1 MLSSFDKLGYSIE
14 WRIIN
19 AADYGGAQKRKRV
32 FLFIYKNESKFG
44 KEMDLKYSKNKFV
57 DNDNLNQYIF

>member
-32 FLFIYKNESKFG
+32 FLF
-44 KEMDLKYSKNKFV
+44 
-57 DNDNLNQYIF
+57 YI

>member
-19 AADYGGAQKRKRV
+19 AADYGGAQKKKKSFFYLYIKMNQNLGRKW
-32 FLFIYKNESKFG
+32 I
-44 KEMDLKYSKNKFV
+44 
-57 DNDNLNQYIF
+57 